1 MGTLPCFPMT
11 AFWGT
16 LGRDD
21 VSHPQARRTKPCCH
35 TCKRA
40 QHMTRTKDN
49 LRHLA
54 WGSLF
59 AIGFTLSPISWWNDA
74 VVNLPIAY
82 LAAQLAAMLDQRL
95 FLFAFVGT
103 YWATNLIGL
112 LGMHVSARKLLRQT
126 EQRIS
131 LRRFFLISLL
141 YTLLIVALAQ
151 FKWIQSPFVTAQ

>member
-1 MGTLPCFPMT
+1 
-11 AFWGT
+11 
-16 LGRDD
+16 
-21 VSHPQARRTKPCCH
+21 
-35 TCKRA
+35 
-40 QHMTRTKDN
+40 MTRTNDN
-49 LRHLA
+49 LRSLA

-82 LAAQLAAMLDQRL
+82 LAAQLVAVLDQRL

-112 LGMHVSARKLLRQT
+112 LGMHISARKLHRQT
-126 EQRIS
+126 EPRIS
-131 LRRFFLISLL
+131 LRHFFLISLL

-151 FKWIQSPFVTAQ
+151 FKWIQAPLLTVIPLPPR

>member
-1 MGTLPCFPMT
+1 MI
-11 AFWGT
+11 
-16 LGRDD
+16 
-21 VSHPQARRTKPCCH
+21 H
-35 TCKRA
+35 
-40 QHMTRTKDN
+40 TKDN
-49 LRHLA
+49 LRRLA

-59 AIGFTLSPISWWNDA
+59 VIGFTLSPISWWNDA

-82 LAAQLAAMLDQRL
+82 LTAKMVALLDPRL
-95 FLFAFVGT
+95 FLIAFVGT

-112 LGMHVSARKLLRQT
+112 LGMHLSARKLLRQT

-151 FKWIQSPFVTAQ
+151 FKWIQSPLLTFLK